1 MKRLL
6 LIALLLSFG
15 FSQQITHTTTY
26 DNGNIK
32 GITYHKETRTRIE
45 KVKYREYDENGQKK
59 EEVTFKDGKEDVWT
73 SWYGNGQK
81 MYEQTYKDGK
91 EDGKWT
97 GWHENG
103 QKKSEGTLKDGEQDG
118 LWTYWDENGQKYS
131 EITFKN
137 GKVPPKLSNFTPHL
151 LFINE
156 ATCLQCHQSE
166 RTMNFGAGPVV
177 AKKMIHEFRENCVTC
192 HLMPK

>member
-1 MKRLL
+1 MKNHIIKLL
-6 LIALLLSFG
+6 LFLTVG
-15 FSQQITHTTTY
+15 VSQQNWNVEFMKKYGGLTY
-26 DNGNIK
+26 SPNSNKPYTGKVFDLYKSNGNK
-32 GITYHKETRTRIE
+32 KVEGYYKDGNQDREWTYW
-45 KVKYREYDENGQKK
+45 YENGQKK
-59 EEVTFKDGKEDVWT
+59 LER
-73 SWYGNGQK
+73 
-81 MYEQTYKDGK
+81 TYKDG
-91 EDGKWT
+91 E
-97 GWHENG
+97 
-103 QKKSEGTLKDGEQDG
+103 LDG

-137 GKVPPKLSNFTPHL
+137 GKVPPKLSNFTPHR